1 MKRLPKL
8 LSAILAFAVFVTCLG
23 CGETKHEHTY
33 TEVAAAQATCIE
45 RGNIEYYK
53 CDCGKTFVKRGG
65 EYVEASSGEIFTE
78 PLGHAF
84 TKRVKEIEATCTENG
99 VKAHAYCGDCG
110 KWFVKE
116 GSSYVEASEDDFST
130 AKKSHVFDREVVA
143 DEYRVAEATD
153 TEPQKFA
160 KSCVCGKGDD
170 SHALTFSF
178 GKTLA
183 EYKSYDAALY
193 DPHALAV
200 SIYDAAK
207 NVYGFTWNA
216 DKVSSRPVLEIRE
229 AGSGDEYR
237 VIGASSEE
245 MSSYDHNGADYKDK
259 SEAVGKKIDVNYMR
273 ARAGLKADAEYEYR
287 VGDKYLGR
295 YTDYATIKAANPD
308 ETGVWRFAH
317 VSDSQT
323 DINKNTGGVGSE
335 TYFAKTLGGIAASD
349 GNRFIV
355 HTGDVVEW
363 SGYESYWRYMF
374 DGNFNY
380 LSAIP
385 TMAVSGNHDTTYK
398 SGDNRNGSHE
408 TNKHFDYSIPDQST
422 ALGFYYSYSYGG
434 VKFIMI
440 NTNDLYDNGL
450 KDAQLKW
457 LKNEL
462 ENKTEKWTVV
472 ALHNPLYSPG
482 KWGSGENNGI
492 ALRLAAQLSDLFAR
506 YGVDLVLQGHDHVVS
521 KTHPIGAN
529 KKAVTETFETID
541 GVKYS
546 VNPQGVIYVMNGPA
560 GNQARTDLYS
570 NDETLYEY
578 AEVSKTSSWAEFE
591 VSGDKITVYVKNASS
606 GSVVTQKTWG
616 IKKVA

>member
-1 MKRLPKL
+1 M
-8 LSAILAFAVFVTCLG
+8 
-23 CGETKHEHTY
+23 
-33 TEVAAAQATCIE
+33 
-45 RGNIEYYK
+45 
-53 CDCGKTFVKRGG
+53 
-65 EYVEASSGEIFTE
+65 
-78 PLGHAF
+78 
-84 TKRVKEIEATCTENG
+84 
-99 VKAHAYCGDCG
+99 
-110 KWFVKE
+110 
-116 GSSYVEASEDDFST
+116 
-130 AKKSHVFDREVVA
+130 
-143 DEYRVAEATD
+143 
-153 TEPQKFA
+153 
-160 KSCVCGKGDD
+160 
-170 SHALTFSF
+170 
-178 GKTLA
+178 
-183 EYKSYDAALY
+183 Y

-259 SEAVGKKIDVNYMR
+259 SEAVGTKIDVNYMR

-295 YTDYATIKAANPD
+295 YTDYATIKAVNPD

-408 TNKHFDYSIPDQST
+408 TYKHFDYSIPDQST

-440 NTNDLYDNGL
+440 NTNDLYGNGL

-482 KWGSGENNGI
+482 KWGSGANNGI
-492 ALRLAAQLSDLFAR
+492 ALRLTAQLSDLFAR

-529 KKAVTETFETID
+529 KKAATETFETID

-546 VNPQGVIYVMNGPA
+546 VNSQGVIYVMNGPA
-560 GNQARTDLYS
+560 GNQARTDVYS

-578 AEVSKTSSWAEFE
+578 AEASKTSSWAEFE
-591 VSGDKITVYVKNASS
+591 VSGDRITVYVKNASS

>member
-1 MKRLPKL
+1 M
-8 LSAILAFAVFVTCLG
+8 
-23 CGETKHEHTY
+23 
-33 TEVAAAQATCIE
+33 
-45 RGNIEYYK
+45 
-53 CDCGKTFVKRGG
+53 
-65 EYVEASSGEIFTE
+65 
-78 PLGHAF
+78 
-84 TKRVKEIEATCTENG
+84 
-99 VKAHAYCGDCG
+99 
-110 KWFVKE
+110 
-116 GSSYVEASEDDFST
+116 
-130 AKKSHVFDREVVA
+130 
-143 DEYRVAEATD
+143 
-153 TEPQKFA
+153 
-160 KSCVCGKGDD
+160 
-170 SHALTFSF
+170 
-178 GKTLA
+178 
-183 EYKSYDAALY
+183 Y

-259 SEAVGKKIDVNYMR
+259 SEAVGTKIDVNYMR

-295 YTDYATIKAANPD
+295 YTDYATIKAVNPD

-408 TNKHFDYSIPDQST
+408 TYKHFDYSIPDQST

-440 NTNDLYDNGL
+440 NTNDLYGNGL

-482 KWGSGENNGI
+482 KW
-492 ALRLAAQLSDLFAR
+492 
-506 YGVDLVLQGHDHVVS
+506 
-521 KTHPIGAN
+521 
-529 KKAVTETFETID
+529 
-541 GVKYS
+541 
-546 VNPQGVIYVMNGPA
+546 
-560 GNQARTDLYS
+560 
-570 NDETLYEY
+570 
-578 AEVSKTSSWAEFE
+578 
-591 VSGDKITVYVKNASS
+591 
-606 GSVVTQKTWG
+606 
-616 IKKVA
+616 